1 MNYVYM
7 LTAVISAAVI
17 FLLSYLNTTMD
28 EPGPFLN
35 DNLLNF
41 FDAAG
46 LGIFSVIGVQHTINA
61 GFGDNVFFCVFL
73 GMLTGVG
80 GGMLRDIMSQ
90 TTPAVLRKHIYA
102 LASIAGA
109 LCYYYLHPYHDGMA
123 ILVTTVFTHIS
134 LLDSYCGKA
143 VFECIFAEISVAACN
158 SILIAGELGLAERNV
173 LSLRMSLNTNHRGNI
188 LCSVRNTN
196 IASCII
202 TGLTLERETM
212 LSKVLIFLCFFNL
225 KIIIALYH
233 ILKTENIAEL
243 FSCGFLPLFDR
254 NASIVSHL
262 RDKVFIQIH

>member
-1 MNYVYM
+1 MPFTADLLFFVTEMIGTVAFAISGAMIAIERKLDLFGVLFLGATTAIGGGIVRDLLLGQIPPRAFLNYVYM

-123 ILVTTVFTHIS
+123 ILVTTVLVIAIR
-134 LLDSYCGKA
+134 LL
-143 VFECIFAEISVAACN
+143 
-158 SILIAGELGLAERNV
+158 
-173 LSLRMSLNTNHRGNI
+173 
-188 LCSVRNTN
+188 
-196 IASCII
+196 ASHFKW
-202 TGLTLERETM
+202 TLPR
-212 LSKVLIFLCFFNL
+212 VPI
-225 KIIIALYH
+225 
-233 ILKTENIAEL
+233 
-243 FSCGFLPLFDR
+243 R
-254 NASIVSHL
+254 
-262 RDKVFIQIH
+262 